1 MTMKRICFV
10 TSGSLPIPAVKGGA
24 VEQLVQQLCEDN
36 ERTPKFEITCIT
48 KYNAEAIERQHTFRH
63 TKFVNV
69 KTRGKLYYWITRKV
83 HGFISRVTGVDNPL
97 VYIYEWRVNK
107 YLLKHAQD
115 FDLVIAEACDMM
127 LLKFLSKKIG
137 RERVCLHLH
146 GPFQSTPQY
155 DRIFGNLLAV
165 SDYIRE
171 NYISTPN
178 SLPADRALTLMNGI
192 DVNRFSKELS
202 GAEREEMRKQ
212 IGLEKNDFVVVFCGR
227 IIQEKG
233 VKQLM
238 EAVLGIPNTQVKLLI
253 IGASDF
259 GNGNKGTYPQ
269 EVSELANR
277 HSGRIF
283 FTGFVK
289 NENLWKYYKLADIG
303 VVPSMWNDPCPLVV
317 FEMMASGLPTIAT
330 RMGGIPEIATSETTI
345 FVENDSCI
353 VASLREAILNLYSS
367 PNKRKEMSQA
377 AMKRSLQF
385 DRNNYFETF
394 CQQVNYLIGKNGN
407 RK

>member
-1 MTMKRICFV
+1 MKRICFV
-10 TSGSLPIPAVKGGA
+10 TSGSLPVPAVRGGA

-36 ERTPKFEITCIT
+36 ERTPNFEITCIT
-48 KYNAEAIERQHTFRH
+48 KYNAEAIERQHTFRY

-83 HGFISRVTGVDNPL
+83 HGLIYRVTGIDNPL
-97 VYIYEWRVNK
+97 VYIYEWRTNK
-107 YLLKHAQD
+107 YLLKHVQD
-115 FDLVIAEACDMM
+115 FDMVIAEACDMM
-127 LLKFLSKKIG
+127 LLKLLSKKIG
-137 RERVCLHLH
+137 RERICLHLH
-146 GPFQSTPQY
+146 GPLRSTPQY
-155 DRIFGNLLAV
+155 DRVFGNLLAV
-165 SDYIRE
+165 SNYIRE

-192 DVNRFSKELS
+192 DVSRFSMELPDS
-202 GAEREEMRKQ
+202 KRVEMRKR
-212 IGLEKNDFVVVFCGR
+212 IGLGKDDFVVVFCGR
-227 IIQEKG
+227 IIKEKG

-253 IGASDF
+253 IGASNF

-269 EVSELANR
+269 EVYDLANR
-277 HSGRIF
+277 HSDRIF

-317 FEMMASGLPTIAT
+317 FEMLASSLPTIAT
-330 RMGGIPEIATSETTI
+330 RMGGIPEIATSETTT
-345 FVENDSCI
+345 FVKNDSCI
-353 VASLREAILNLYSS
+353 VDSIREAILNLHSL

-377 AMKRSLQF
+377 AVKRSLQF
-385 DRNNYFETF
+385 DRSKYFETF
-394 CQQVNYLIGKNGN
+394 CQQVNYLIEKNES